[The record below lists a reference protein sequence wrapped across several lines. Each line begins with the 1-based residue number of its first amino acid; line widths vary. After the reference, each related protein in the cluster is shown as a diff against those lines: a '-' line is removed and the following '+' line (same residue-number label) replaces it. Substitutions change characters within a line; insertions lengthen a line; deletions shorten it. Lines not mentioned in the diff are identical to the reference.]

1 MRAFWNRLSLRLR
14 LFLSFGVLFAVMTAL
29 TLILQSNFYAKSRVA
44 NLLEHELPS
53 QLEHLGA
60 QVALQLAPSIQV
72 SRSFAAN
79 TFIQHWIQRGMPE
92 AELPMLADEMAV
104 ILKQLNAA
112 AVFLA
117 ANDGKKVVY
126 HHLQDGKFNHRQMQ
140 RTHNDDVWYFN
151 YLKSGLP
158 YELNLD
164 SNEFTGNVFQMFV
177 NYTGN
182 ALNTSGEPL
191 SVAGVGLDMQ
201 QLVEMISSYRLGEH
215 GRASLANK
223 TGLVEVSGT
232 DALIRDL
239 GASPELQTLLDKQK
253 AHVRE
258 ITYKNQ
264 QLFVGVVWLADLQ
277 RYLVVEVPRN
287 DFMAPIEQQLYKSL
301 LIGGAF
307 LLLSLVLLY
316 PLAVS
321 LSRPLQA
328 FQKQLVE
335 ITRTLN
341 LSQRLTTDDKAE
353 LGELAAQTNSL
364 LERLEFAISGVQRS
378 SNRLT
383 DTANNLAC
391 TAGLVSRNTNR
402 QQEVSQ
408 SMAAAVE
415 EMSSSVA
422 EITSTMEE
430 LSASSTQI
438 ADHSQ
443 SVVDVANLTLENS
456 KKGANA
462 MQHLQLRMADIHHD
476 SENSLQEIV
485 QLGSKSKEISK
496 VMDLINTLAAQT
508 KLIAFNAALEASSAG
523 ESGKRFS
530 VVASEIR
537 RLADSV
543 TDSTHEI
550 EDRIQ
555 EIQDSINRLVI
566 TSEKGASSIQLGMQV
581 SLETA
586 DDLNALVQAASKT
599 SSAAQQISLS
609 TRQQKTA
616 SSQVVI
622 ALRDIANASTHN
634 AQSVRNITEISE
646 EMINMAEDLSFL
658 VREFSLAEPQQNEKS
673 TPLAH
678 QQDV

>member
-1 MRAFWNRLSLRLR
+1 M
-14 LFLSFGVLFAVMTAL
+14 
-29 TLILQSNFYAKSRVA
+29 
-44 NLLEHELPS
+44 
-53 QLEHLGA
+53 
-60 QVALQLAPSIQV
+60 
-72 SRSFAAN
+72 
-79 TFIQHWIQRGMPE
+79 
-92 AELPMLADEMAV
+92 
-104 ILKQLNAA
+104 
-112 AVFLA
+112 
-117 ANDGKKVVY
+117 
-126 HHLQDGKFNHRQMQ
+126 
-140 RTHNDDVWYFN
+140 
-151 YLKSGLP
+151 
-158 YELNLD
+158 
-164 SNEFTGNVFQMFV
+164 
-177 NYTGN
+177 
-182 ALNTSGEPL
+182 
-191 SVAGVGLDMQ
+191 
-201 QLVEMISSYRLGEH
+201 
-215 GRASLANK
+215 
-223 TGLVEVSGT
+223 
-232 DALIRDL
+232 
-239 GASPELQTLLDKQK
+239 
-253 AHVRE
+253 
-258 ITYKNQ
+258 
-264 QLFVGVVWLADLQ
+264 
-277 RYLVVEVPRN
+277 
-287 DFMAPIEQQLYKSL
+287 
-301 LIGGAF
+301 
-307 LLLSLVLLY
+307 
-316 PLAVS
+316 S
-321 LSRPLQA
+321 LSRPLQG
-328 FQKQLVE
+328 FQRQLVE

-341 LSQRLTTDDKAE
+341 LSQRLETDDKAE

-364 LERLEFAISGVQRS
+364 LERLGIAISGVQRS
-378 SNRLT
+378 SSRLT

-391 TAGLVSRNTNR
+391 TAGLVSRNTDR

-462 MQHLQLRMADIHHD
+462 MQHLQLRMSDIHQD

-530 VVASEIR
+530 VVAGEIR

-586 DDLNALVQAASKT
+586 EDLNALVQAASKT

-646 EMINMAEDLSFL
+646 EMISMSEDLSSL
-658 VREFSLAEPQQNEKS
+658 VREFHLDEPQQTQNLS
-673 TPLAH
+673 ASVT